1 MFKLTQ
7 HSANTIIAD
16 ERLYLTADR
25 KTVVREGDPRAAS
38 LLVAKG
44 QTVPK
49 GWEDKLTPQ
58 PSTPTVSQPA
68 KAETTDATAAGVEPE
83 RRQRRPKGVDFTR

>member
-7 HSANTIIAD
+7 HSANTVLAD

-25 KTVVREGDPRAAS
+25 QTVVKEGDPRAAS

-44 QTVPK
+44 QPVPK
-49 GWEDKLTPQ
+49 AWADKLTPQ
-58 PSTPTVSQPA
+58 PSTSTASQP
-68 KAETTDATAAGVEPE
+68 KAEATEPTAAGVEPE